1 MSMQIVEKSGEGL
14 SKVFSVTVPMSDLV
28 ERLDA
33 KIAEIT
39 PTLNIKGFRPGKV
52 PQAHVRKLYGK
63 SIMSEV
69 VEQTLNETTQKVLEE
84 NKLRPAGDP
93 DLTPNGD
100 MAEVIEGKADLA
112 YDIAIEVMP
121 EFEPTDLTKISLK
134 RPVYEPT
141 DAEVNE
147 ALDTVA
153 KQNRTYETRTGKSRN
168 AKDGDMVVS
177 EFIFRVVVVACKGG
191 TSVESELDLG

>member
-63 SIMSEV
+63 SNIERQHGKLLYP
-69 VEQTLNETTQKVLEE
+69 VELHFLYERLHM
-84 NKLRPAGDP
+84 
-93 DLTPNGD
+93 DLW
-100 MAEVIEGKADLA
+100 
-112 YDIAIEVMP
+112 
-121 EFEPTDLTKISLK
+121 
-134 RPVYEPT
+134 
-141 DAEVNE
+141 
-147 ALDTVA
+147 
-153 KQNRTYETRTGKSRN
+153 
-168 AKDGDMVVS
+168 
-177 EFIFRVVVVACKGG
+177 
-191 TSVESELDLG
+191 